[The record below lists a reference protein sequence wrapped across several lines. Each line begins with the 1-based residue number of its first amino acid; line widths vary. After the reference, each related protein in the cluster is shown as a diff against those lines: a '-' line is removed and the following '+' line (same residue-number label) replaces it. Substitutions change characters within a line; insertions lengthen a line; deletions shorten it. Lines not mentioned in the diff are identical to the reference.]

1 MEIGLRGG
9 WNVNF
14 ARLDVLR
21 QNIPSLIDEDIVRDY
36 NSIVHALQVA
46 SRDENMVHFRI
57 PDTELK
63 PRVVSIQHGS
73 RRFPGRTNYSKEN
86 YCDNDLFE
94 RQLQGLWGY
103 IQKTEPQ
110 KKKEAE
116 AALTVPDHAAVWV
129 LIHPEIVGV
138 SKTRFDTQ
146 HFADAAEAAF
156 KLINERVKK
165 IVRERTGIE
174 CDGAPLMQKAFSSD
188 KPVIALDDISTLSG
202 KNVQTGYQQIF
213 SGAMTGIRNPKAH
226 SNIQIDAT
234 RSLHLIFLASLLMS
248 KIDEAPKGLR
258 AANGSS

>member
-46 SRDENMVHFRI
+46 SRDENMAHFRI

-94 RQLQGLWGY
+94 
-103 IQKTEPQ
+103 P
-110 KKKEAE
+110 
-116 AALTVPDHAAVWV
+116 H
-129 LIHPEIVGV
+129 
-138 SKTRFDTQ
+138 
-146 HFADAAEAAF
+146 
-156 KLINERVKK
+156 
-165 IVRERTGIE
+165 
-174 CDGAPLMQKAFSSD
+174 
-188 KPVIALDDISTLSG
+188 KPWSWRSNKSLS
-202 KNVQTGYQQIF
+202 Q
-213 SGAMTGIRNPKAH
+213 
-226 SNIQIDAT
+226 
-234 RSLHLIFLASLLMS
+234 
-248 KIDEAPKGLR
+248 
-258 AANGSS
+258 